1 MSPLRTASR
10 LIPALLILILAACAA
25 DKPEAVVR
33 PAIVVQPSGAGAGLS
48 AFAGE
53 VHARQEPELAF
64 RVGGKIARRLVDAG
78 ARVKAGQPLAELD
91 ASDLNLQQQAYRAAL
106 TSAQSDLTLAK
117 LELDRYQNL
126 NDRQLV
132 SRSQFDGKKAAYA
145 AAAAKVQ
152 QAQAQSAVYGNQAG
166 YAVLRAPHAGII
178 AQRLAEAG
186 QVVAAGQTVFVL
198 AVDGEREVVISVP
211 EQSVSQFQVGR
222 DLSVELWTG
231 PGKRYP
237 AKLREIA
244 PAADAMTRTYAARV
258 SFAADV
264 GDVDLGQ
271 SARVY
276 AQSDTGARLGLPL
289 SALSEDRGLTA
300 VWVVDPASKKVHLT
314 PIKVGPY
321 GEDVV
326 PVLSGLQASDW
337 VVVAGVHLLRE
348 GEQVLPID
356 RDNRPVAVGAPAR
369 AATAAN

>member
-25 DKPEAVVR
+25 DKPEVAVR

-369 AATAAN
+369 TATAAN